1 MNPFFSLLVISFS
14 RAIVSVRFLASV
26 CGVILVLFLTSFGMI
41 SPLSDVLS
49 VVMTSGGGNTILVV
63 GILPLIPFATTFA
76 SEWEE
81 RAVSFWI
88 VRSGIC
94 NYAVSKV
101 MVSAVSGSLATLAG
115 ILVYA
120 LLLLIKMPLFSRI
133 STGDAYAPLLEAGR
147 PVRYLL
153 YSAAHL
159 SLSSAL
165 FTVAALWISTYI
177 PNRFTALAAPAVLY
191 FALFRLTR
199 FWDIPPYLQIGTIV
213 EGTYHAGSPLASML
227 FKLGTVT
234 LLCLLMGY
242 GTVVQIRR
250 SVQND

>member
-1 MNPFFSLLVISFS
+1 MKPLFFLLMICFS
-14 RAIVSVRFLASV
+14 RAVLSMRFLASV
-26 CGVILVLFLTSFGMI
+26 CGITLVLFLTSFGMI
-41 SPLSDVLS
+41 SPLSDVVS
-49 VVMTSGGGNTILVV
+49 VVMTGGGGNIILVA

-81 RAVSFWI
+81 RAASFWF
-88 VRSGIC
+88 VRSGVR
-94 NYAVSKV
+94 NYAASKV
-101 MVSAVSGSLATLAG
+101 IMSALSGTLATFAG
-115 ILVYA
+115 IILYA
-120 LLLLIKMPLFSRI
+120 LILLIKLPLFSTI
-133 STGDAYAPLLEAGR
+133 TTGDAYAPLLEADM

-165 FTVAALWISTYI
+165 FSVAALWLSTYI
-177 PNRFTALAAPAVLY
+177 PSRFTAMAAPVVLY

-199 FWDIPPYLQIGTIV
+199 FWDIPPYLQLGTVV

-227 FKLGTVT
+227 FKLVTVT
-234 LLCLLMGY
+234 LMCLLMGY

-250 SVQND
+250 RVRND